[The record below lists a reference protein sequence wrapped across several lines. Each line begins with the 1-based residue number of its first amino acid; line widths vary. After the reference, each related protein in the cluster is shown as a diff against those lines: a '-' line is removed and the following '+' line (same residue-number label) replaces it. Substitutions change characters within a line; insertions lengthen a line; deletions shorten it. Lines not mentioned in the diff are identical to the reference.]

1 MEKLKKLLDEV
12 KGETFTITKAKNGEK
27 LQQTQSNRLKSR
39 ILEALAGDIA
49 DEVTPYI
56 YRTEKGFMI
65 EIENGSVADGITNE
79 DGSGAIT
86 ILVDCVVK
94 GLDCNAQVEG
104 ECYAD
109 KQAEKA
115 KVAAEKAEAKKRK
128 IEADAKA
135 RAIKKAKA
143 EEDE

>member
-56 YRTEKGFMI
+56 
-65 EIENGSVADGITNE
+65 
-79 DGSGAIT
+79 
-86 ILVDCVVK
+86 
-94 GLDCNAQVEG
+94 
-104 ECYAD
+104 
-109 KQAEKA
+109 
-115 KVAAEKAEAKKRK
+115 
-128 IEADAKA
+128 
-135 RAIKKAKA
+135 
-143 EEDE
+143 